1 MQNKAKKANASKFL
15 LTLLTPFRYILVGFI
30 KIIKWFSV
38 GLFKSV
44 MFVGEY
50 LIDLLSYVATGIY
63 ETFKFIYKYILIN
76 FKYVGFGLYYLGR
89 YVTIGIWTFIKF
101 VGNVFKYIGLGIYYS
116 FYFIFIKTFTSI
128 YKWVAEEAKANKEA
142 RKSLASDKA
151 KTKKSFKDYILKK
164 YREIPIVKSFL
175 AKQEAEREILLI
187 DLNSADAKRSETQ
200 QSFRYI
206 AKDKEGRMVRGVFNG
221 YSKLDVNSF
230 LINEGFEVY
239 KIETSKVI
247 NFIYGQLANS
257 ISKMKNKDLI
267 FWLTQLA
274 TYIKSGIP
282 LTNAVK
288 ILGNQMGKSGSRKRL
303 FDSVVYELT
312 MGETF
317 SDSLAKQ
324 GNVFPS
330 LLVNMIKA
338 AEATGE
344 LEETL
349 SEMATYYN
357 EMEKTRKQMVS
368 AMTYPLI
375 ILCFAFGVVTFIMLY
390 VIPQFVK
397 VYEQA
402 GIKISGVTL
411 FLVNGS
417 GFLKE
422 YIGIIIAILIL
433 LIIALIL
440 LYKNVK
446 GFRILFQ
453 TTMMRFPVVGKI
465 IIYKEMTIFT
475 KTFASLL
482 KNNVFI
488 TESIDILSKITK
500 NEIYKDIMF
509 NTITNIAKGD
519 KISDAFKDHWAVP
532 EVAYFMIVTGEST
545 GELAQMLQ
553 NVSDYY
559 QEMHRNSVNGIKTL
573 IEPVLIVFLAAIV
586 GVVILAVVL
595 PMFDLYGSIEM

>member
-1 MQNKAKKANASKFL
+1 MIKKTNKKSFL
-15 LTLLTPFRYILVGFI
+15 SMVYLPFKYFFSFIL

-38 GLFKSV
+38 GLFKTAV
-44 MFVGEY
+44 FIGEY
-50 LIDLLSYVATGIY
+50 LIDLLGYLATGIY
-63 ETFKFIYKYILIN
+63 ETFKFIY
-76 FKYVGFGLYYLGR
+76 LY
-89 YVTIGIWTFIKF
+89 F
-101 VGNVFKYIGLGIYYS
+101 FKYIALGIYYFGRLELLGIYYTLLFIFNIFKYFGLGIYYAGQ
-116 FYFIFIKTFTSI
+116 FIFIKFFGSVFAWL
-128 YKWVAEEAKANKEA
+128 KEESRANKEA
-142 RKSLASDKA
+142 KEANKGNRKPKE
-151 KTKKSFKDYILKK
+151 KGQFKNYLLKK

-175 AKQEAEREILLI
+175 AKREAEKEILLI
-187 DLNSADAKRSETQ
+187 DLNSEDAKRSETQ

-239 KIETSKVI
+239 KIETSKFI
-247 NFIYGQLANS
+247 NFIYGQMANY
-257 ISKMKNKDLI
+257 ISKMNNKDLI
-267 FWLTQLA
+267 FWLTQLS

-312 MGETF
+312 MGESF
-317 SDSLAKQ
+317 SDALEKQ

-349 SEMATYYN
+349 SEMADYYR
-357 EMEKTRKQMVS
+357 EVEKTRKQMVS
-368 AMTYPLI
+368 AMTYPLV
-375 ILCFAFGVVTFIMLY
+375 ILVFAFGVVTFIMLY

-402 GIKISGVTL
+402 GIIVGGVTL
-411 FLVNGS
+411 VLVNLS
-417 GFLKE
+417 LFIKQ
-422 YIGIIIAILIL
+422 YIGVILALVFL
-433 LIIALIL
+433 LIIVLIL
-440 LYKNVK
+440 LYKNIK

-453 TTMMRFPVVGKI
+453 TAMMRFPVIGKI

-509 NTITNIAKGD
+509 NTISNIAKGD

-559 QEMHRNSVNGIKTL
+559 QDMHRNAVNGIKNL
-573 IEPVLIVFLAAIV
+573 IEPVLIVFLATIV
-586 GVVILAVVL
+586 GIVILAVVM
-595 PMFDLYGSIEM
+595 PMFDLYSSIEM